1 MGQSLPK
8 RDVSVTS
15 VNPSTSDMTSR
26 RRQRRNGPQADVTL
40 APDKSKRC
48 SLAHIFCSDMFDL
61 DNTLERNLRELVS
74 LFDALSGWSVKQ
86 AE

>member
-1 MGQSLPK
+1 MSASP
-8 RDVSVTS
+8 RTPDVPCEAT
-15 VNPSTSDMTSR
+15 NR
-26 RRQRRNGPQADVTL
+26 RFGPQADVTP

>member
-26 RRQRRNGPQADVTL
+26 RRQRRNGPLAVISCPSNPNVILGRALATFVTRVEYP
-40 APDKSKRC
+40 AR
-48 SLAHIFCSDMFDL
+48 L
-61 DNTLERNLRELVS
+61 D
-74 LFDALSGWSVKQ
+74 
-86 AE
+86 